1 MQCLIKQISL
11 SIINNHLSL
20 MSLLQVSICTK
31 FIIREI
37 YTKACTS
44 VQQILSQIRMC
55 RMKIQHCQLELPK
68 VFTNIQQI
76 FFLQFQTIFYFIS
89 SIADKRLCQ
98 SLSFF
103 FKGNIYICCLV
114 FMHGGWLSTVKLNS
128 YYISNLFIHCNE
140 GVCDHENMLCNS
152 KYYTCQHSIIHSRI
166 KTSHDIC

>member
-76 FFLQFQTIFYFIS
+76 FFFTIPNNILFYIFHCRQTSVSVFVIFLQREY
-89 SIADKRLCQ
+89 
-98 SLSFF
+98 
-103 FKGNIYICCLV
+103 IY
-114 FMHGGWLSTVKLNS
+114 
-128 YYISNLFIHCNE
+128 
-140 GVCDHENMLCNS
+140 MLLGIYARWVTEYC
-152 KYYTCQHSIIHSRI
+152 
-166 KTSHDIC
+166 KTE